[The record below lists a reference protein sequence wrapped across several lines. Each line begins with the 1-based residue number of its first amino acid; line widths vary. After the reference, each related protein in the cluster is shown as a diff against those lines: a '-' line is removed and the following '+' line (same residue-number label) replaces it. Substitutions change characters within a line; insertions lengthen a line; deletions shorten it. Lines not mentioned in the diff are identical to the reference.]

1 MKRKAWK
8 ERGRQALAVALSAAM
23 LMPSAGIAVQV
34 NAANAAGKGK
44 ADSEKQQ
51 AEVPSYQTEENTGR
65 EQINF
70 NRSWKFIRSDVEGGE
85 AVDYDDSTWVD
96 VGLPH
101 NFSIPYAMS
110 SQFYVG
116 YGWYRKN
123 FNVPSGW
130 NNKKVELEF
139 EGVFQIADVYV
150 NGEKVGT
157 HRGGYSGF
165 VYDITDYLHE
175 GDNVVAVRVNNIW
188 QHDLAPRAGDHQ
200 FTGGIYRDV
209 YLNVTE
215 DVHVTWYGTFVTTP
229 DLTNPGFDSSAKNI
243 DFTQYPA
250 EDTIKNNIE
259 KKQSNVRVQTE
270 VKNDSDKKAKVQVVQ
285 KVEDEDGK
293 VVTEF
298 ASEEHTLN
306 PDEIYNFDSIS
317 EQVHDIHLWSVDD
330 PYLYK
335 VYTSVISDGL
345 EVDTYES
352 PLGFRWAEYKND
364 GFYLNGEK
372 VLLDGAN
379 AHQDHAGFADAV
391 SNEGLYRDVEMI
403 KECGMNFIRG
413 SHYPHDPSYADAC
426 DKLGVLF
433 WSECNFWGMGGSA
446 GKDAD
451 ATYSAADWFKDAYPQ
466 NPEDEEAFEQSC
478 LDSLEA
484 MIRMNRNHPSIINWS
499 MGNEVFFT
507 NSSTQSKAKAL
518 VNKMR
523 NKAHELDPTRKA
535 GMGGCQREGYDS
547 LDVCDIAGYN
557 GDGGKFQNDKMPNVV
572 AEYGSKVQDRPGE
585 YRPFYDQIQG
595 SSVEEYKLQK
605 NSAGLSLWCTFHHGT
620 IGGDGL
626 AKMGMID
633 YYRLPTN
640 SWYWY
645 REKNTGVAP
654 ESSISGTATNMEI
667 TASDTEITNDGKK
680 DTKLIVTMEDADGN
694 WVNDTRNVTFSV
706 VKGPGIFPGG
716 KTYTFTAGN
725 SIRDGKAS
733 IEFRSYY
740 AGETVIRAQADGLPD
755 ATITITTKDVTGNES
770 EKEPEDFYDAT
781 KWGTLTEKVEEPF
794 AYGSANA
801 ATGRPAFPSSNKLDA
816 ERATDGKTETSW
828 VAEKMGNGEYFMLDL
843 EFVLYVYKIGLDF
856 EKTPYP
862 YKVETAMEKDGTWTT
877 IAEYTKDTVV
887 DRPLE
892 ETLDGIEARYVKVTF
907 TDVPENEKAFLSEI
921 TVYGNASS
929 QAPQYAA
936 DGVYLSDVVDY
947 DSITTGWKTPGKNV
961 SCEGAQ
967 ISVGGVKYEKGIGL
981 HANSEIVYNTDKKY
995 SRISGVAGID
1005 NEVSGGN
1012 ALFQIYADNK
1022 LIYERE
1028 LSGGQADAFDLSISG
1043 VEKLRLVTDANGN
1056 NSQDHTDWADVKLY
1070 GAIRDIS
1077 KDNAKIQVTAASLN
1091 SKLRASEMYQTLLKA
1106 GNKSE
1111 QEANVSAG
1119 LILYNKENQ
1128 IEDLTTKTTSVPAG
1142 KTQNTELSLE
1152 MPETIKGYHGQILA
1166 WDDETLEPLS
1176 KATLLYPDEKY
1187 LDAVKKEITWTKV
1200 DGEDSAMV
1208 KVGTWTIW
1216 KSDSAYQGTETCNN
1230 DASGNSS
1237 ISYTF
1242 NGNYARV
1249 GVKIDGS
1256 QVGADVYIDDQ
1267 KVGHI
1272 DAKAADNTINSYQ
1285 QAWSSDRLEDGQ
1297 HTIKLVPT
1305 GKFGLD
1311 YIETGVEKESQGTTE
1326 QLSEARQK
1334 LHAQTA
1340 EVLQKIAN
1348 GSITGYT
1355 KASRS
1360 KLAAELKKAIALM
1373 QDKKAADEECTEIT
1387 AMLKKAAEQ
1396 LEKQP
1401 DTPETPGSE
1410 TETPGTE
1417 TETPSTETETPGSGT
1432 ETPATETPSISKPS
1446 KPKTPKKVPAKGS
1459 VHKDAK
1465 GVLVYKV
1472 TKSDAKN
1479 GTVTVSKLLNK
1490 KVSKVTI
1497 PATVTIDGYT
1507 FKVTAISDK
1516 VFKKAASLKRVVIGA
1531 NVKTIGKN
1539 SFSQCKKLAAITFKG
1554 TNAPKI
1560 GKNAFQ
1566 SVKSKVKVTVPKK
1579 MKKTQLK
1586 KLQKAMKKAAPKV
1599 KISYKK
1605 KLSVVS

>member
-1 MKRKAWK
+1 
-8 ERGRQALAVALSAAM
+8 
-23 LMPSAGIAVQV
+23 MPSAGIAVQV

-130 NNKKVELEF
+130 NDKKVELEF

-243 DFTQYPA
+243 DFTQYPS
-250 EDTIKNNIE
+250 EDTIKDNIA

-270 VKNDSDKKAKVQVVQ
+270 VKNDSDKKANVQVFQ

-293 VVTEF
+293 VITEF

-335 VYTSVISDGL
+335 VYTSVISDGVK
-345 EVDTYES
+345 VDTYES

-451 ATYSAADWFKDAYPQ
+451 ATYSASDWFKDAYPQ

-484 MIRMNRNHPSIINWS
+484 MIRVNRNHPSIINWS

-557 GDGGKFQNDKMPNVV
+557 GDGGKFQNDTMPNIV

-595 SSVEEYKLQK
+595 SSTTEYKLQK
-605 NSAGLSLWCTFHHGT
+605 NSAGLSLWCAFHHGT

-640 SWYWY
+640 TWYWY
-645 REKNTGVAP
+645 RKKNTGVEP
-654 ESSISGTATNMEI
+654 EASISGTAAKMEI

-680 DTKLIVTMEDADGN
+680 DTKLIVTMEGADGN
-694 WVNDTRNVTFSV
+694 WVNDTRNVTLTV

-716 KTYTFTAGN
+716 KSYTFTAGK

-740 AGETVIRAQADGLPD
+740 AGETVIRAQAEGLPD
-755 ATITITTKDVTGNES
+755 AEIKITTKDVTGNET
-770 EKEPEDFYDAT
+770 ETEPEDFYDAT

-816 ERATDGKTETSW
+816 ELATDGKTETSW
-828 VAEKMGNGEYFMLDL
+828 VAEETGNGEYFMLDL
-843 EFVLYVYKIGLDF
+843 EFALYVYKIGLDF

-862 YKVETAMEKDGTWTT
+862 YKVETAMDKDGTWTT
-877 IAEYTKDTVV
+877 IAEYTKDTVA

-892 ETLDGIEARYVKVTF
+892 EALDGIEARYVKVTF

-921 TVYGNASS
+921 AVYGNVSS

-936 DGVYLSDVVDY
+936 DGIYLSDVVDY

-1028 LSGGQADAFDLSISG
+1028 LSGGQADIFDLSISG

-1070 GAIRDIS
+1070 GAIRDIT
-1077 KDNAKIQVTAASLN
+1077 KENAKVNVTAASLN
-1091 SKLRASEMYQTLLKA
+1091 SKLRAGETYQSVLKLDNA
-1106 GNKSE
+1106 DE
-1111 QEANVSAG
+1111 QEANINTG

-1128 IEDLTTKTTSVPAG
+1128 ITDLTTKTTSVLAG
-1142 KTQNTELSLE
+1142 KTKNTELSLE
-1152 MPETIKGYHGQILA
+1152 MPETIKGYYGQILA
-1166 WDDETLEPLS
+1166 WEDETLEPLS

-1216 KSDSAYQGTETCNN
+1216 KSDNAYQGTETCNN
-1230 DASGNSS
+1230 DASGKSS

-1272 DAKAADNTINSYQ
+1272 DTKAADNSINSYQ
-1285 QAWSSDRLEDGQ
+1285 QAWSSERLEDGQ
-1297 HTIKLVPT
+1297 HTIRLVPT

-1311 YIETGVEKESQGTTE
+1311 YIETGVEKENQGTTE

-1340 EVLQKIAN
+1340 EVLQKIAD

-1373 QDKKAADEECTEIT
+1373 QDKQAADADCTQMAETLKT
-1387 AMLKKAAEQ
+1387 AVAQ

-1401 DTPETPGSE
+1401 DTPETD
-1410 TETPGTE
+1410 TPGTE
-1417 TETPSTETETPGSGT
+1417 TDTPGSETNTPATGTETPSTN
-1432 ETPATETPSISKPS
+1432 KPS
-1446 KPKTPKKVPAKGS
+1446 TPETPKKVPAKGS

-1490 KVSKVTI
+1490 KVFKVTI

-1579 MKKTQLK
+1579 MKKAQLK

-1605 KLSVVS
+1605 K

>member
-1 MKRKAWK
+1 
-8 ERGRQALAVALSAAM
+8 
-23 LMPSAGIAVQV
+23 MPSAGIAVQV
-34 NAANAAGKGK
+34 NAANAAGEEKKEGT
-44 ADSEKQQ
+44 EKQVN
-51 AEVPSYQTEENTGR
+51 VPSYQTEENTGR

-70 NRSWKFIRSDVEGGE
+70 NRSWKFIRSDIEGGE
-85 AVDYDDSTWVD
+85 AIDYDDSAWVD

-101 NFSIPYAMS
+101 NFSIPYEMS

-157 HRGGYSGF
+157 HCGGYSGF

-243 DFTQYPA
+243 DFTQYPS
-250 EDTIKNNIE
+250 EDTIKDNIE

-270 VKNDSDKKAKVQVVQ
+270 VKNDSDKKANIQVVQ
-285 KVEDEDGK
+285 KVEDADGK
-293 VVTEF
+293 VITEF

-335 VYTSVISDGL
+335 VYTSVISDGV

-391 SNEGLYRDVEMI
+391 SNEGLYRDVAMI

-426 DKLGVLF
+426 DELGVLF

-446 GKDAD
+446 GKDGD
-451 ATYSAADWFKDAYPQ
+451 ATYSASDWFKDAYPQ
-466 NPEDEEAFEQSC
+466 NPDDEEAFEQSC

-484 MIRMNRNHPSIINWS
+484 MIRVNRNHPSIINWS

-518 VNKMR
+518 VDKMR

-605 NSAGLSLWCTFHHGT
+605 NSAGLSLWCAFHHGT

-640 SWYWY
+640 TWYWY
-645 REKNTGVAP
+645 RKKNTGVEP
-654 ESSISGTATNMEI
+654 EASISGTAAKMEI

-680 DTKLIVTMEDADGN
+680 DTKLIVTMKDADGN
-694 WVNDTRNVTFSV
+694 WVNDTRNVTLTV

-716 KTYTFTAGN
+716 KSYTFTAGK

-740 AGETVIRAQADGLPD
+740 AGETVIRAQAEGLPD
-755 ATITITTKDVTGNES
+755 AEIKITTKDVTGNET
-770 EKEPEDFYDAT
+770 ETEPEDFYDAT

-816 ERATDGKTETSW
+816 ELATDGKTETSW
-828 VAEKMGNGEYFMLDL
+828 VAEKTGNGEYFMLDL

-862 YKVETAMEKDGTWTT
+862 YKVETAMDKDGTWTT
-877 IAEYTKDTVV
+877 VAEYTKDTVA

-921 TVYGNASS
+921 AVYGNVSS

-936 DGVYLSDVVDY
+936 DGIYLSDVVDY

-1028 LSGGQADAFDLSISG
+1028 LSGGQADIFDLSISG

-1070 GAIRDIS
+1070 GAIRDIT
-1077 KDNAKIQVTAASLN
+1077 KENAKVNVTAASLN
-1091 SKLRASEMYQTLLKA
+1091 SKLRAGETYQSVLKLDNA
-1106 GNKSE
+1106 DE
-1111 QEANVSAG
+1111 QEANINTG

-1128 IEDLTTKTTSVPAG
+1128 ITDLTTKTTSVLAG
-1142 KTQNTELSLE
+1142 KTKNTELSLE
-1152 MPETIKGYHGQILA
+1152 MPETIKGYYGQILA
-1166 WDDETLEPLS
+1166 WEDETLEPLS

-1216 KSDSAYQGTETCNN
+1216 KSDNAYQGTETCNN
-1230 DASGNSS
+1230 DASGKSS

-1272 DAKAADNTINSYQ
+1272 DTKAADNSINSYQ
-1285 QAWSSDRLEDGQ
+1285 QAWSSERLEDGQ
-1297 HTIKLVPT
+1297 HTIRLVPT

-1311 YIETGVEKESQGTTE
+1311 YIETGVEKENQGTTE

-1340 EVLQKIAN
+1340 EVLQKIAD

-1355 KASRS
+1355 KVSRS

-1373 QDKKAADEECTEIT
+1373 QDKQAADADCTQMAETLKT
-1387 AMLKKAAEQ
+1387 AVAQ

-1401 DTPETPGSE
+1401 DTPETD
-1410 TETPGTE
+1410 TPGTE
-1417 TETPSTETETPGSGT
+1417 TDTPGSETNTPATGTETPSTN
-1432 ETPATETPSISKPS
+1432 KPS
-1446 KPKTPKKVPAKGS
+1446 TPETPKKVPAKGS

-1490 KVSKVTI
+1490 KVFKVTI

-1579 MKKTQLK
+1579 MKKAQLK

-1605 KLSVVS
+1605 K

>member
-34 NAANAAGKGK
+34 NAANAAGEAKK
-44 ADSEKQQ
+44 DSAKKQ
-51 AEVPSYQTEENTGR
+51 AEVPSYRTEENTGR

-70 NRSWKFIRSDVEGGE
+70 NRSWKFIRSDIEGAA
-85 AVDYDDSTWVD
+85 AVDYDDSAWVD

-101 NFSIPYAMS
+101 NFSIPYEMS

-123 FNVPSGW
+123 FNVPSNW

-150 NGEKVGT
+150 NGEKIGT

-175 GDNVVAVRVNNIW
+175 GDNVIAVRVNNIW

-243 DFTQYPA
+243 DFTQYPS
-250 EDTIKNNIE
+250 EDTIKKNIADR
-259 KKQSNVRVQTE
+259 KSNVRVQTE
-270 VKNDSDKKAKVQVVQ
+270 VKNDSDEKKEVQVIQ
-285 KVEDEDGK
+285 KVEDADGK
-293 VVTEF
+293 MVTEF

-317 EQVHDIHLWSVDD
+317 NQVQDIHLWSVDD

-335 VYTSVISDGL
+335 VYTSVISDGV

-379 AHQDHAGFADAV
+379 AHQDHAGLADAV
-391 SNEGLYRDVEMI
+391 SDEGFYRDVSMI

-413 SHYPHDPSYADAC
+413 SHYLHDPSYAAVC

-451 ATYSAADWFKDAYPQ
+451 ATYSASDWFKDAYPQ
-466 NPEDEEAFEQSC
+466 NPEDEAAFEQSC

-484 MIRMNRNHPSIINWS
+484 MIRVNRNHPSIINWS

-507 NSSTQSKAKAL
+507 NSSTQNKAKAL

-557 GDGGKFQNDKMPNVV
+557 GDGGKFQNNNMPNVV

-595 SSVEEYKLQK
+595 SSSTEYKLQK
-605 NSAGLSLWCTFHHGT
+605 NSAGLSLWCAFHHGT
-620 IGGDGL
+620 IGGNGL
-626 AKMGMID
+626 AKMGIID

-654 ESSISGTATNMEI
+654 EASQDGTAAKMEL
-667 TASDTEITNDGKK
+667 TTSDTEITNDGKK
-680 DTKLIVTMEDADGN
+680 DAKLIVTMEDAEGN
-694 WVNDTRNVTFSV
+694 WVSDTRNVTLTV
-706 VKGPGIFPGG
+706 VKGPGTFPGG
-716 KTYTFTAGN
+716 KSYTFTAGK

-740 AGETVIRAQADGLPD
+740 AGETVIKAQAEGLPD
-755 ATITITTKDVTGNES
+755 ATITLTTKDVTGNET

-781 KWGTLTEKVEEPF
+781 KWGTLTEKIEEPF
-794 AYGSANA
+794 AYGSTNA
-801 ATGRPAFPSSNKLDA
+801 ATGRPLFPSSNKLEA
-816 ERATDGKTETSW
+816 ELATDGKTETSW
-828 VAEKMGNGEYFMLDL
+828 VAEKTGSGEYFMLDL
-843 EFVLYVYKIGLDF
+843 EFALYVYKIGLGFD
-856 EKTPYP
+856 KTPYP
-862 YKVETAMEKDGTWTT
+862 YKVETAMDKNGEWTT
-877 IAEYTKDTVV
+877 IAEYTKDTVT
-887 DRPLE
+887 DRKQE

-907 TDVPENEKAFLSEI
+907 TDVPEKEKASLSEI
-921 TVYGNASS
+921 AVYGSVSS
-929 QAPQYAA
+929 QAPQYQA

-947 DSITTGWKTPGKNV
+947 DSITTGWKTPGKDI
-961 SCEGAQ
+961 SCEGADL
-967 ISVGGVKYEKGIGL
+967 SVGGITYKKGIGL
-981 HANSEIVYNTDKKY
+981 HANSEIVYNTEKKY

-1012 ALFQIYADNK
+1012 AIFQIYADNK

-1028 LSGGQADAFDLSISG
+1028 LSGGEADAFDLSISG

-1056 NSQDHTDWADVKLY
+1056 NSEDHTDWADVKLY
-1070 GAIRDIS
+1070 GAIRDITR
-1077 KDNAKIQVTAASLN
+1077 DNGKVKITAASMN
-1091 SKLRASEMYQTLLKA
+1091 SKLHAGETYQALLKA
-1106 GNKSE
+1106 NNESE
-1111 QEANVSAG
+1111 QETNISSG
-1119 LILYNKENQ
+1119 LILYNTENQ
-1128 IEDLTTKTTSVPAG
+1128 ITNLTIKITSVPEG
-1142 KTQNTELSLE
+1142 KTQSTNLSLE
-1152 MPETIKGYHGQILA
+1152 MPETLKGYHGEILL

-1176 KATLLYPDEKY
+1176 KATLLYPDENY
-1187 LDAVKKEITWTKV
+1187 LDAVKKEIVWTKV

-1208 KVGTWTIW
+1208 KKGTWTIW
-1216 KSDSAYQGTETCNN
+1216 NSDKAYQGTETCNN

-1242 NGNYARV
+1242 NGNYVQV

-1272 DAKAADNTINSYQ
+1272 DARAADNTINNYQ
-1285 QAWSSDRLEDGQ
+1285 KAWSSEKLSDGQ

-1311 YIETGVEKESQGTTE
+1311 YIETGIEKESQNTDG
-1326 QLSEARQK
+1326 QISDAKQK
-1334 LHAQTA
+1334 LYAQTA
-1340 EVLQKIAN
+1340 EVLQKIAD
-1348 GSITGYT
+1348 GSILKYT

-1360 KLAAELKKAIALM
+1360 ALAQELKKAITLCQNVQATDSDCNVASENLGNAV
-1373 QDKKAADEECTEIT
+1373 KA
-1387 AMLKKAAEQ
+1387 

-1401 DTPETPGSE
+1401 DTPETPS
-1410 TETPGTE
+1410 TE
-1417 TETPSTETETPGSGT
+1417 TETPSTETETPST
-1432 ETPATETPSISKPS
+1432 ETKAPESETKTPATNKPS
-1446 KPKTPKKVPAKGS
+1446 VPDQPKKVPAKGS
-1459 VHKDAK
+1459 VHRSAD
-1465 GVLVYKV
+1465 GVLVFKV
-1472 TKSDAKN
+1472 TKSDSKN
-1479 GTVTVSKLLNK
+1479 GTVTVNKLLNK

-1497 PATVTIDGYT
+1497 PETVTIDGYT
-1507 FKVTAISDK
+1507 FKVTAVSDN
-1516 VFKKAASLKRVVIGA
+1516 VFKKAEKLKSVVIGA
-1531 NVKTIGKN
+1531 NVKSIGKK
-1539 SFSQCKKLAAITFKG
+1539 SFRQCKKLAAITFKG
-1554 TNAPKI
+1554 TKAPKI

-1566 SVKSKVKVTVPKK
+1566 SVKAKVKVTVPKK
-1579 MKKTQLK
+1579 MKKAQLK
-1586 KLQKAMKKAAPKV
+1586 KLKKALKKAAGKT
-1599 KISYKK
+1599 KISYKSSK
-1605 KLSVVS
+1605 K

>member
-1 MKRKAWK
+1 
-8 ERGRQALAVALSAAM
+8 
-23 LMPSAGIAVQV
+23 MPFAGIAVQV

-51 AEVPSYQTEENTGR
+51 AEVPSYQTEENIGR

-130 NNKKVELEF
+130 NDKKVELEF

-243 DFTQYPA
+243 DFTQYPS
-250 EDTIKNNIE
+250 EDTIKDNIA

-270 VKNDSDKKAKVQVVQ
+270 VKNDSGKKANVQVVQ

-293 VVTEF
+293 VITEF

-335 VYTSVISDGL
+335 VYTSVISDGV

-372 VLLDGAN
+372 LVLDGAN

-413 SHYPHDPSYADAC
+413 SHYPHDPSYAEAC
-426 DKLGVLF
+426 DELGVLF
-433 WSECNFWGMGGSA
+433 WSECNFWGMGGSG
-446 GKDAD
+446 GKDGD
-451 ATYSAADWFKDAYPQ
+451 TTYSASDWFKDAYPQ
-466 NPEDEEAFEQSC
+466 NPDDEEAFEQSC

-484 MIRMNRNHPSIINWS
+484 MIRVNRNHPSIINWS

-547 LDVCDIAGYN
+547 LEICDIAGYN
-557 GDGGKFQNDKMPNVV
+557 GDGGKFQNDWMPNVV

-595 SSVEEYKLQK
+595 SSITEYKLQK
-605 NSAGLSLWCTFHHGT
+605 NSAGLSLWCAFHHGT

-640 SWYWY
+640 TWYWY
-645 REKNTGVAP
+645 RKKNTGVEP
-654 ESSISGTATNMEI
+654 EASISGTAAKMEI

-694 WVNDTRNVTFSV
+694 WVNDTRNVTLTV

-716 KTYTFTAGN
+716 KSYTFTAGN

-740 AGETVIRAQADGLPD
+740 AGETVIRAQAEGLPD
-755 ATITITTKDVTGNES
+755 AEIKITTKDVTGNET
-770 EKEPEDFYDAT
+770 ETEPEDFYDAT

-816 ERATDGKTETSW
+816 ELATDGKTETSW
-828 VAEKMGNGEYFMLDL
+828 VAEKTGNGEYFMLDL
-843 EFVLYVYKIGLDF
+843 EFALYVYKIGLDF

-862 YKVETAMEKDGTWTT
+862 YKVETAMDKDGTWTT
-877 IAEYTKDTVV
+877 IAEYTKDTVA

-892 ETLDGIEARYVKVTF
+892 EALDGIEARYVKVTF

-921 TVYGNASS
+921 AVYGNVSS

-936 DGVYLSDVVDY
+936 DGIYLSDVVDY

-967 ISVGGVKYEKGIGL
+967 ISIGGVKYEKGVGL

-1028 LSGGQADAFDLSISG
+1028 LSGGQADAFDLSISS

-1070 GAIRDIS
+1070 GAIRDIT
-1077 KDNAKIQVTAASLN
+1077 KENAKVNVTAASLN

-1119 LILYNKENQ
+1119 LILYNKEDQ
-1128 IEDLTTKTTSVPAG
+1128 ITDLTTKTTSVPTG
-1142 KTQNTELSLE
+1142 KTKNTELSLE
-1152 MPETIKGYHGQILA
+1152 MPEMIKGYYGQILA
-1166 WDDETLEPLS
+1166 WDDETLEPIS
-1176 KATLLYPDEKY
+1176 KATLLYPDEKH

-1216 KSDSAYQGTETCNN
+1216 KSENAYQGTETCNN

-1272 DAKAADNTINSYQ
+1272 DSKAADNTINNYQ
-1285 QAWSSDRLEDGQ
+1285 QAWSSERLEDGQ
-1297 HTIKLVPT
+1297 HTIRLVPT

-1311 YIETGVEKESQGTTE
+1311 YIETGVEKENQGTTE
-1326 QLSEARQK
+1326 QLSEAKQK

-1340 EVLQKIAN
+1340 GVLQKIAD

-1355 KASRS
+1355 KVSRS

-1373 QDKKAADEECTEIT
+1373 QDKQAADADCTQMAETLKT
-1387 AMLKKAAEQ
+1387 AVAQ

-1401 DTPETPGSE
+1401 DTPETD
-1410 TETPGTE
+1410 TPGTE
-1417 TETPSTETETPGSGT
+1417 TDTPGSETNTPATGTETPSTN
-1432 ETPATETPSISKPS
+1432 KPS
-1446 KPKTPKKVPAKGS
+1446 TPETPKKVPAKGS

-1490 KVSKVTI
+1490 KVFKVTI

-1579 MKKTQLK
+1579 MKKAQLK

-1605 KLSVVS
+1605 K

>member
-1 MKRKAWK
+1 
-8 ERGRQALAVALSAAM
+8 
-23 LMPSAGIAVQV
+23 MPSAGIAVQV
-34 NAANAAGKGK
+34 NAANAAGEEKKEGT
-44 ADSEKQQ
+44 EKQVN
-51 AEVPSYQTEENTGR
+51 VPSYQTEENTGR

-130 NNKKVELEF
+130 NDKKVELEF

-243 DFTQYPA
+243 DFTQYPS
-250 EDTIKNNIE
+250 EDTIKDNIA

-270 VKNDSDKKAKVQVVQ
+270 VKNDSDKKANVQVFQ

-293 VVTEF
+293 VITEF

-335 VYTSVISDGL
+335 VYTSVISDGV

-372 VLLDGAN
+372 LVLDGAN

-391 SNEGLYRDVEMI
+391 SNEGLYRDVAMI

-426 DKLGVLF
+426 DELGVLF

-451 ATYSAADWFKDAYPQ
+451 ATYSASDWFKDAYPQ
-466 NPEDEEAFEQSC
+466 NPDDEEAFEQSC

-484 MIRMNRNHPSIINWS
+484 MIRVNRNHPSIINWS

-518 VNKMR
+518 VDKMR

-605 NSAGLSLWCTFHHGT
+605 NSAGLSLWCAFHHGT

-640 SWYWY
+640 TWYWY
-645 REKNTGVAP
+645 RKKNTGVEP
-654 ESSISGTATNMEI
+654 EASISGTAAKMEI

-680 DTKLIVTMEDADGN
+680 DTKLIVTMKDADGN
-694 WVNDTRNVTFSV
+694 WVNDTRNVTLTV

-716 KTYTFTAGN
+716 KSYTFTAGN

-740 AGETVIRAQADGLPD
+740 AGETVIRAQAEGLPD
-755 ATITITTKDVTGNES
+755 AEIKITTKDVTGNET
-770 EKEPEDFYDAT
+770 ETEPEDFYDAT

-816 ERATDGKTETSW
+816 ELATDGKTETSW
-828 VAEKMGNGEYFMLDL
+828 VAEETGNGEYFMLDL

-862 YKVETAMEKDGTWTT
+862 YKVETAMDKDGTWTT
-877 IAEYTKDTVV
+877 VAEYTKDTVA

-907 TDVPENEKAFLSEI
+907 ADVPENEKAFLSEI
-921 TVYGNASS
+921 AVYGNVSS

-936 DGVYLSDVVDY
+936 DGIYLSDVVDY

-967 ISVGGVKYEKGIGL
+967 ISIGGVKYEKGIGL

-1070 GAIRDIS
+1070 GAIRDIT
-1077 KDNAKIQVTAASLN
+1077 KENAKVNVTAASLN
-1091 SKLRASEMYQTLLKA
+1091 SKLRAGETYQSVLKLDNA
-1106 GNKSE
+1106 GE
-1111 QEANVSAG
+1111 QEANISTG
-1119 LILYNKENQ
+1119 LILYNKEDQ
-1128 IEDLTTKTTSVPAG
+1128 ITDLTTKTTSVPTG
-1142 KTQNTELSLE
+1142 KTKNTELSLE
-1152 MPETIKGYHGQILA
+1152 MSEMIKGYYGQILA
-1166 WDDETLEPLS
+1166 WDDETLEPIS

-1216 KSDSAYQGTETCNN
+1216 KSDNAYQGTETCNN
-1230 DASGNSS
+1230 DASGKSS

-1272 DAKAADNTINSYQ
+1272 DTKAADNSINSYQ
-1285 QAWSSDRLEDGQ
+1285 QAWSSERLEDGQ

-1340 EVLQKIAN
+1340 EVLQKIAD

-1373 QDKKAADEECTEIT
+1373 QDKQAADADCTQMAETLKT
-1387 AMLKKAAEQ
+1387 AVAQ

-1401 DTPETPGSE
+1401 DTPETPGTE
-1410 TETPGTE
+1410 TDTPGTE
-1417 TETPSTETETPGSGT
+1417 TDTPGSETNTPGSETNTPATGTETPSTN
-1432 ETPATETPSISKPS
+1432 KPS
-1446 KPKTPKKVPAKGS
+1446 TPETPKKVPAKGS

-1490 KVSKVTI
+1490 KVFKVTI

-1579 MKKTQLK
+1579 MKKAQLK

-1605 KLSVVS
+1605 K

>member
-1 MKRKAWK
+1 
-8 ERGRQALAVALSAAM
+8 
-23 LMPSAGIAVQV
+23 MPSAGIAVQV
-34 NAANAAGKGK
+34 NAANAAGEEKKEGT
-44 ADSEKQQ
+44 EKQVN
-51 AEVPSYQTEENTGR
+51 VPSYQTEENTGR

-70 NRSWKFIRSDVEGGE
+70 NRSWKFIRSDIEGGE
-85 AVDYDDSTWVD
+85 AIDYDDSAWVD

-101 NFSIPYAMS
+101 NFSIPYEMS

-157 HRGGYSGF
+157 HCGGYSGF

-243 DFTQYPA
+243 DFTQYPS
-250 EDTIKNNIE
+250 EDTIKDNIE

-270 VKNDSDKKAKVQVVQ
+270 VKNDSDKKANIQVVQ
-285 KVEDEDGK
+285 KVEDADGK
-293 VVTEF
+293 VITEF

-335 VYTSVISDGL
+335 VYTSVISDGV

-391 SNEGLYRDVEMI
+391 SNEGLYRDVAMI

-426 DKLGVLF
+426 DELGVLF

-446 GKDAD
+446 GKDGD
-451 ATYSAADWFKDAYPQ
+451 ATYSASDWFKDAYPQ
-466 NPEDEEAFEQSC
+466 NPDDEEAFEQSC

-484 MIRMNRNHPSIINWS
+484 MIRVNRNHPSIINWS

-518 VNKMR
+518 VDKMR

-605 NSAGLSLWCTFHHGT
+605 NSAGLSLWCAFHHGT

-640 SWYWY
+640 TWYWY
-645 REKNTGVAP
+645 RKKNTGVEP
-654 ESSISGTATNMEI
+654 EASISGTAAKMEI

-680 DTKLIVTMEDADGN
+680 DTKLIVTMKDADGN
-694 WVNDTRNVTFSV
+694 WVNDTRNVTLTV

-716 KTYTFTAGN
+716 KSYTFTAGK

-740 AGETVIRAQADGLPD
+740 AGETVIRAQAEGLPD
-755 ATITITTKDVTGNES
+755 AEIKITTKDVTGNET
-770 EKEPEDFYDAT
+770 ETEPEDFYDAT

-816 ERATDGKTETSW
+816 ELATDGKTETSW
-828 VAEKMGNGEYFMLDL
+828 VAEKTGNGEYFMLDL

-862 YKVETAMEKDGTWTT
+862 YKVETAMDKDGTWTT
-877 IAEYTKDTVV
+877 VAEYTKDTVA

-921 TVYGNASS
+921 AVYGNVSS

-936 DGVYLSDVVDY
+936 DGIYLSDVVDY

-1128 IEDLTTKTTSVPAG
+1128 ITDITAKTTSVLAG

-1152 MPETIKGYHGQILA
+1152 MPETIKGYYGQILA
-1166 WDDETLEPLS
+1166 WEDETLEPLS

-1216 KSDSAYQGTETCNN
+1216 KSDNAYQGTETCNN
-1230 DASGNSS
+1230 DASGKSS

-1272 DAKAADNTINSYQ
+1272 DTKAADNSINSYQ
-1285 QAWSSDRLEDGQ
+1285 QAWSSERLEDGQ
-1297 HTIKLVPT
+1297 HTIRLVPT

-1311 YIETGVEKESQGTTE
+1311 YIETGVEKENQGTTE

-1340 EVLQKIAN
+1340 EVLQKIAD

-1355 KASRS
+1355 KVSRS

-1373 QDKKAADEECTEIT
+1373 QDKQAADADCTQMAETLKT
-1387 AMLKKAAEQ
+1387 AVAQ

-1401 DTPETPGSE
+1401 DTPETD
-1410 TETPGTE
+1410 TPGTE
-1417 TETPSTETETPGSGT
+1417 TDTPGSETNTPATGTETPSTN
-1432 ETPATETPSISKPS
+1432 KPS
-1446 KPKTPKKVPAKGS
+1446 TPETPKKVPAKGS

-1490 KVSKVTI
+1490 KVFKVTI

-1579 MKKTQLK
+1579 MKKAQLK

-1605 KLSVVS
+1605 K

>member
-34 NAANAAGKGK
+34 NAANAAGEAKK
-44 ADSEKQQ
+44 DYAKKQ
-51 AEVPSYQTEENTGR
+51 AEVPSYRTEENTGR

-70 NRSWKFIRSDVEGGE
+70 NRSWKFIRSDIEGAA
-85 AVDYDDSTWVD
+85 AVDYDDSAWVD

-101 NFSIPYAMS
+101 NFSIPYEMS

-123 FNVPSGW
+123 FNVPSNW

-150 NGEKVGT
+150 NGEKIGT

-175 GDNVVAVRVNNIW
+175 GDYVIAVRVNNIW
-188 QHDLAPRAGDHQ
+188 QLDLAPRAGDHQ

-229 DLTNPGFDSSAKNI
+229 DLTNPSFDSSAKNI
-243 DFTQYPA
+243 DFTQYPS
-250 EDTIKNNIE
+250 EDTIKKNIADR
-259 KKQSNVRVQTE
+259 KSNVRVQTE
-270 VKNDSDKKAKVQVVQ
+270 VKNDSDEKKEVQVIQ
-285 KVEDEDGK
+285 KVEDADGK
-293 VVTEF
+293 MVTEF

-317 EQVHDIHLWSVDD
+317 NQVQDIHLWSVDD

-335 VYTSVISDGL
+335 VYTSVISDGV

-379 AHQDHAGFADAV
+379 AHQDHAGLADAV
-391 SNEGLYRDVEMI
+391 SDEGFYRDVSII

-413 SHYPHDPSYADAC
+413 SHYPHDPSYAAAC

-451 ATYSAADWFKDAYPQ
+451 ATYSASDWFKDAYPQ
-466 NPEDEEAFEQSC
+466 NPEDEATFEQSC

-484 MIRMNRNHPSIINWS
+484 MIRVNRNHPSIINWS

-507 NSSTQSKAKAL
+507 NSSTQNKAKAL

-557 GDGGKFQNDKMPNVV
+557 GDGGKFQNNNMPNVV

-595 SSVEEYKLQK
+595 SSSTEYKLQK
-605 NSAGLSLWCTFHHGT
+605 NSAGLSLWCAFHHGT

-626 AKMGMID
+626 AKMGIID

-645 REKNTGVAP
+645 REKNTGAAP
-654 ESSISGTATNMEI
+654 EASQDGTAAKMEL
-667 TASDTEITNDGKK
+667 TTSDTEITNDGKK
-680 DTKLIVTMEDADGN
+680 DAKLIVTMEDAEGN
-694 WVNDTRNVTFSV
+694 WVSDTRNVTLTV
-706 VKGPGIFPGG
+706 VKGPGTFPGG
-716 KTYTFTAGN
+716 KSYTFTAGK

-740 AGETVIRAQADGLPD
+740 AGETVIKAQAEGLPD
-755 ATITITTKDVTGNES
+755 ATITLTTKDVTGNET

-781 KWGTLTEKVEEPF
+781 KWGTLTEKIEEPF
-794 AYGSANA
+794 AYGSTNA
-801 ATGRPAFPSSNKLDA
+801 ATGRPLFPSSNKLEA
-816 ERATDGKTETSW
+816 ELATDGKTETSW
-828 VAEKMGNGEYFMLDL
+828 VAEKTGSGEYFMLDL
-843 EFVLYVYKIGLDF
+843 EFALYVYKIGLDF

-862 YKVETAMEKDGTWTT
+862 YKVETAMDKNGEWTT
-877 IAEYTKDTVV
+877 IAEYTKDTVT
-887 DRPLE
+887 DRKQE

-907 TDVPENEKAFLSEI
+907 TDVPENEKASLSEI
-921 TVYGNASS
+921 AVYGNVSS
-929 QAPQYAA
+929 QAPQYQA

-947 DSITTGWKTPGKNV
+947 DSITTGWKTPGKDI
-961 SCEGAQ
+961 SCEGADL
-967 ISVGGVKYEKGIGL
+967 SVGGITYKKGIGL
-981 HANSEIVYNTDKKY
+981 HANSEIVYNTEKKY

-1012 ALFQIYADNK
+1012 AIFQIYADNK

-1028 LSGGQADAFDLSISG
+1028 LSGGEADAFDLSISG

-1056 NSQDHTDWADVKLY
+1056 NSEDHTDWADVKLY
-1070 GAIRDIS
+1070 GAIRDITR
-1077 KDNAKIQVTAASLN
+1077 DNGKVKITAASMN
-1091 SKLRASEMYQTLLKA
+1091 SKLHAGETYQALLKA
-1106 GNKSE
+1106 NNESE
-1111 QEANVSAG
+1111 QETNISSG
-1119 LILYNKENQ
+1119 LILYNTENQ
-1128 IEDLTTKTTSVPAG
+1128 ITNLTIKITSVPEG
-1142 KTQNTELSLE
+1142 KTQSTNLSLE
-1152 MPETIKGYHGQILA
+1152 MPETLKGYHGEILL

-1176 KATLLYPDEKY
+1176 KATLLYPDENY
-1187 LDAVKKEITWTKV
+1187 LDAVKKEIVWTKV

-1208 KVGTWTIW
+1208 KKGTWTIW
-1216 KSDSAYQGTETCNN
+1216 NSDKAYQGTETCNN

-1242 NGNYARV
+1242 NGNYVQV

-1272 DAKAADNTINSYQ
+1272 DARAADNTINNYQ
-1285 QAWSSDRLEDGQ
+1285 KAWSSEKLSDGQ

-1311 YIETGVEKESQGTTE
+1311 YIETGIEKESQSTDG
-1326 QLSEARQK
+1326 QISDAKQK
-1334 LHAQTA
+1334 LYAQTA
-1340 EVLQKIAN
+1340 EVLQKIAD
-1348 GSITGYT
+1348 GSILKYT

-1360 KLAAELKKAIALM
+1360 ALAQELKKAITLCQNVQATDSDCNVASENLGNAV
-1373 QDKKAADEECTEIT
+1373 KA
-1387 AMLKKAAEQ
+1387 

-1401 DTPETPGSE
+1401 DTPETPS
-1410 TETPGTE
+1410 TE
-1417 TETPSTETETPGSGT
+1417 TETPSTETKAPESETK
-1432 ETPATETPSISKPS
+1432 TPATNKPS
-1446 KPKTPKKVPAKGS
+1446 VPDQPKKVPAKGS
-1459 VHKDAK
+1459 VHRSAN
-1465 GVLVYKV
+1465 GVLVFKV
-1472 TKSDAKN
+1472 TKSDSKN
-1479 GTVTVSKLLNK
+1479 GTVTVNKLLNK

-1497 PATVTIDGYT
+1497 PETVRIDGYT
-1507 FKVTAISDK
+1507 FKVTAVSDS
-1516 VFKKAASLKRVVIGA
+1516 VFKKAEKLKSVVIGA
-1531 NVKTIGKN
+1531 NVKSIGKK
-1539 SFSQCKKLAAITFKG
+1539 SFRQCKKLAAITFKG
-1554 TNAPKI
+1554 TKAPKI

-1566 SVKSKVKVTVPKK
+1566 SVKAKVKVTVPKK
-1579 MKKTQLK
+1579 MKKAQLK
-1586 KLQKAMKKAAPKV
+1586 KLKKALKKAAGKT
-1599 KISYKK
+1599 KISYKSSK
-1605 KLSVVS
+1605 K

>member
-8 ERGRQALAVALSAAM
+8 ERGRQALAAALSAAM

-34 NAANAAGKGK
+34 NAANAAGEEKKEGT
-44 ADSEKQQ
+44 EKQVN
-51 AEVPSYQTEENTGR
+51 VPSYQTEENTGR

-70 NRSWKFIRSDVEGGE
+70 NRSWKFIRSDIEGGE
-85 AVDYDDSTWVD
+85 AIDYDDSAWVD

-101 NFSIPYAMS
+101 NFSIPYEMS

-165 VYDITDYLHE
+165 VYDITDYLHQ

-243 DFTQYPA
+243 DFTQYPS
-250 EDTIKNNIE
+250 EDTIKDNME

-270 VKNDSDKKAKVQVVQ
+270 VKNDSDKKANIQVVQ
-285 KVEDEDGK
+285 KVEDADGK
-293 VVTEF
+293 VITEF

-317 EQVHDIHLWSVDD
+317 EQVHNIHLWSVDD

-335 VYTSVISDGL
+335 VYTSVISDGV

-391 SNEGLYRDVEMI
+391 SNEGLYRDVAMI

-426 DKLGVLF
+426 DELGVLF

-446 GKDAD
+446 GKDGD
-451 ATYSAADWFKDAYPQ
+451 ATYSASDWFKDAYPQ
-466 NPEDEEAFEQSC
+466 NPDDEEAFEQSC

-484 MIRMNRNHPSIINWS
+484 MIRVNRNHPSIINWS

-518 VNKMR
+518 VDKMR

-605 NSAGLSLWCTFHHGT
+605 NSAGLSLWCAFHHGT

-640 SWYWY
+640 TWYWY
-645 REKNTGVAP
+645 RKKNTGVEP
-654 ESSISGTATNMEI
+654 EASISGTAAKMEI

-680 DTKLIVTMEDADGN
+680 DTKLIVTMKDADGN
-694 WVNDTRNVTFSV
+694 WVNDTRNVTLTV

-716 KTYTFTAGN
+716 KSYTFTAGN

-740 AGETVIRAQADGLPD
+740 AGETVIRAQAEGLPD
-755 ATITITTKDVTGNES
+755 AEIKITTKDVTGNET
-770 EKEPEDFYDAT
+770 ETEPEDFYDAT

-816 ERATDGKTETSW
+816 ELATDGKTETSW
-828 VAEKMGNGEYFMLDL
+828 VAEETGNGEYFMLDL
-843 EFVLYVYKIGLDF
+843 EFALYVYKIGLDF

-862 YKVETAMEKDGTWTT
+862 YKVETAMDKDGTWTT
-877 IAEYTKDTVV
+877 VAEYTKDTVA

-907 TDVPENEKAFLSEI
+907 ADVPENEKAFLSEI
-921 TVYGNASS
+921 AVYGNVSS

-936 DGVYLSDVVDY
+936 DGIYLSDVVDY

-1070 GAIRDIS
+1070 GAIRDIT
-1077 KDNAKIQVTAASLN
+1077 KENAKVNVTAASLN
-1091 SKLRASEMYQTLLKA
+1091 SKLRAGETYQSVLKLDNA
-1106 GNKSE
+1106 GE
-1111 QEANVSAG
+1111 QEANISTG
-1119 LILYNKENQ
+1119 LILYNKEDQ
-1128 IEDLTTKTTSVPAG
+1128 ITDLTTKTTSVPTG
-1142 KTQNTELSLE
+1142 KTKNTELSLE
-1152 MPETIKGYHGQILA
+1152 MPEMIKGYYGQILA
-1166 WDDETLEPLS
+1166 WDDETLEPIS
-1176 KATLLYPDEKY
+1176 KATLLYPDEKH

-1216 KSDSAYQGTETCNN
+1216 KSENAYQGTETCNN

-1272 DAKAADNTINSYQ
+1272 DSKAADNTINNYQ
-1285 QAWSSDRLEDGQ
+1285 QAWSSERLEDGQ
-1297 HTIKLVPT
+1297 HTIRLVPT

-1311 YIETGVEKESQGTTE
+1311 YIETGVEKENQGTTE

-1340 EVLQKIAN
+1340 EVLQKIAD

-1355 KASRS
+1355 KVSRS

-1373 QDKKAADEECTEIT
+1373 QDKQAADADCTQMAETLKT
-1387 AMLKKAAEQ
+1387 AVAQ

-1401 DTPETPGSE
+1401 DTPETD
-1410 TETPGTE
+1410 TPGTE
-1417 TETPSTETETPGSGT
+1417 TDTPGSETNTPATGTETPSTN
-1432 ETPATETPSISKPS
+1432 KPS
-1446 KPKTPKKVPAKGS
+1446 TPETPKKVPAKGS

-1490 KVSKVTI
+1490 KVFKVTI

-1579 MKKTQLK
+1579 MKKAQLK

-1605 KLSVVS
+1605 K

>member
-34 NAANAAGKGK
+34 NAANAAGEAKK
-44 ADSEKQQ
+44 DSAKKQ
-51 AEVPSYQTEENTGR
+51 AEVPSYRTEENTGR

-70 NRSWKFIRSDVEGGE
+70 NRSWKFIRSDIEGAA
-85 AVDYDDSTWVD
+85 AVDYDDSAWVD

-101 NFSIPYAMS
+101 NFSIPYEMS

-123 FNVPSGW
+123 FNVPSNW

-150 NGEKVGT
+150 NGEKIGT

-165 VYDITDYLHE
+165 VYDITDYLHK
-175 GDNVVAVRVNNIW
+175 GDNVIAVRVNNIW

-243 DFTQYPA
+243 DFTQYPS
-250 EDTIKNNIE
+250 EDTIKKNIADR
-259 KKQSNVRVQTE
+259 KSNVRVQTE
-270 VKNDSDKKAKVQVVQ
+270 VKNDSDEKKEVQVIQ
-285 KVEDEDGK
+285 KVEDADGK
-293 VVTEF
+293 MVTEF

-317 EQVHDIHLWSVDD
+317 NQVQDIHLWSVDD

-335 VYTSVISDGL
+335 VYTSVISDGV

-379 AHQDHAGFADAV
+379 AHQDHAGLADAV
-391 SNEGLYRDVEMI
+391 SDEGFYRDVSMI

-413 SHYPHDPSYADAC
+413 SHYPHDPSYAAAC

-451 ATYSAADWFKDAYPQ
+451 ATYSASDWFKDAYPQ
-466 NPEDEEAFEQSC
+466 NPEDEAAFEQSC

-484 MIRMNRNHPSIINWS
+484 MIRVNRNHPSIINWS

-507 NSSTQSKAKAL
+507 NSSTQNKAKDL

-557 GDGGKFQNDKMPNVV
+557 GDGGKFQNNNMPNVV

-595 SSVEEYKLQK
+595 SSSTEYKLQK
-605 NSAGLSLWCTFHHGT
+605 NSAGLSLWCAFHHGT

-626 AKMGMID
+626 AKMGIID

-654 ESSISGTATNMEI
+654 EASQDGTVAKMEL
-667 TASDTEITNDGKK
+667 TTSDTEITNDGKK
-680 DTKLIVTMEDADGN
+680 DAKLIVTMEDAEGN
-694 WVNDTRNVTFSV
+694 WVSDTRNVTLTV
-706 VKGPGIFPGG
+706 VKGPGTFPGG
-716 KTYTFTAGN
+716 KSYTFTAGK

-740 AGETVIRAQADGLPD
+740 AGETVIKAQAEGLPD
-755 ATITITTKDVTGNES
+755 ATITLTTKDVTGDEK

-781 KWGTLTEKVEEPF
+781 KWGTLTEKIEEPF
-794 AYGSANA
+794 AYGSTNA
-801 ATGRPAFPSSNKLDA
+801 ATGRPLFPSSNKLEA
-816 ERATDGKTETSW
+816 ELATDGKTETSW
-828 VAEKMGNGEYFMLDL
+828 VAEKTGSGEYFMLDL
-843 EFVLYVYKIGLDF
+843 EFALYVYKIGLDF

-862 YKVETAMEKDGTWTT
+862 YKVETAMDKNGEWTT
-877 IAEYTKDTVV
+877 IAEYTKDTVT
-887 DRPLE
+887 DRKQE

-907 TDVPENEKAFLSEI
+907 TDVPENEKASLSEI
-921 TVYGNASS
+921 AVYGNVSS
-929 QAPQYAA
+929 QAPQYQA

-947 DSITTGWKTPGKNV
+947 DSITTGWKTPGKDI
-961 SCEGAQ
+961 SCEGADL
-967 ISVGGVKYEKGIGL
+967 SVGGITYKKGIGL
-981 HANSEIVYNTDKKY
+981 HANSEIVYNTEKKY

-1012 ALFQIYADNK
+1012 AIFQIYADNK

-1028 LSGGQADAFDLSISG
+1028 LSGGEADAFDLSISG

-1056 NSQDHTDWADVKLY
+1056 NSEDHTDWADVKLY
-1070 GAIRDIS
+1070 GAIRDITR
-1077 KDNAKIQVTAASLN
+1077 DNGKVKITAASMN
-1091 SKLRASEMYQTLLKA
+1091 SKLHAGETYQALLKA
-1106 GNKSE
+1106 NNESE
-1111 QEANVSAG
+1111 QETNISSG
-1119 LILYNKENQ
+1119 LILYNTENQ
-1128 IEDLTTKTTSVPAG
+1128 ITNLTTKTTSVPEG
-1142 KTQNTELSLE
+1142 KTQSTNLSLE
-1152 MPETIKGYHGQILA
+1152 MPETLKGYHGEILL

-1176 KATLLYPDEKY
+1176 KATLLYPDENY
-1187 LDAVKKEITWTKV
+1187 LDAVKKEIVWTKV

-1208 KVGTWTIW
+1208 KKGTWTIW
-1216 KSDSAYQGTETCNN
+1216 NSDKAYQGTETCNN

-1242 NGNYARV
+1242 NGNYVQV

-1272 DAKAADNTINSYQ
+1272 DARAADNTINNYQ
-1285 QAWSSDRLEDGQ
+1285 KAWSSEKLSDGQ

-1311 YIETGVEKESQGTTE
+1311 YIETGIEKESQNTDG
-1326 QLSEARQK
+1326 QISDAKQK
-1334 LHAQTA
+1334 LYAQTA
-1340 EVLQKIAN
+1340 EVLQKIAD
-1348 GSITGYT
+1348 GSILKYT

-1360 KLAAELKKAIALM
+1360 ALAQELKKAITLCQNVQATDSDCNVASENLGNAV
-1373 QDKKAADEECTEIT
+1373 KA
-1387 AMLKKAAEQ
+1387 

-1401 DTPETPGSE
+1401 DTPETPS
-1410 TETPGTE
+1410 TE
-1417 TETPSTETETPGSGT
+1417 TETPSTETETPST
-1432 ETPATETPSISKPS
+1432 ETKAPESETKTPATNKPS
-1446 KPKTPKKVPAKGS
+1446 VPDQPKKIPAKGS
-1459 VHKDAK
+1459 VHRSAG
-1465 GVLVYKV
+1465 GVLVFKV
-1472 TKSDAKN
+1472 TKSDSKN
-1479 GTVTVSKLLNK
+1479 GTVTVNKLLNK

-1497 PATVTIDGYT
+1497 PETVTIDGYT
-1507 FKVTAISDK
+1507 FKVTAVSDN
-1516 VFKKAASLKRVVIGA
+1516 VFKKAEKLKSVVIGA
-1531 NVKTIGKN
+1531 NVKSIGKK
-1539 SFSQCKKLAAITFKG
+1539 SFRQCKKLAAITFKG
-1554 TNAPKI
+1554 TKAPKI

-1566 SVKSKVKVTVPKK
+1566 SVKAKVKVTVPKK
-1579 MKKTQLK
+1579 MKKAQLK
-1586 KLQKAMKKAAPKV
+1586 KLKKALKKAAGKT
-1599 KISYKK
+1599 KISYKSSK
-1605 KLSVVS
+1605 K

>member
-8 ERGRQALAVALSAAM
+8 ERGRQALAAALSAAM

-34 NAANAAGKGK
+34 NAANAAGEEKKEGT
-44 ADSEKQQ
+44 EKQVN
-51 AEVPSYQTEENTGR
+51 VPSYQTEENTGR

-70 NRSWKFIRSDVEGGE
+70 NRSWKFIRSDIEGGE
-85 AVDYDDSTWVD
+85 AIDYDDSAWVD

-101 NFSIPYAMS
+101 NFSIPYEMS

-165 VYDITDYLHE
+165 VYDITDYLHQ

-243 DFTQYPA
+243 DFTQYPS
-250 EDTIKNNIE
+250 EDTIKDNME

-270 VKNDSDKKAKVQVVQ
+270 VKNDSDKKANIQVVQ
-285 KVEDEDGK
+285 KVEDADGK
-293 VVTEF
+293 VITEF

-317 EQVHDIHLWSVDD
+317 EQVHNIHLWSVDD

-335 VYTSVISDGL
+335 VYTSVISDGV

-391 SNEGLYRDVEMI
+391 SNEGLYRDVAMI

-426 DKLGVLF
+426 DELGVLF

-446 GKDAD
+446 GKDGD
-451 ATYSAADWFKDAYPQ
+451 ATYSASDWFKDAYPQ
-466 NPEDEEAFEQSC
+466 NPDDEEAFEQSC

-484 MIRMNRNHPSIINWS
+484 MIRVNRNHPSIINWS

-518 VNKMR
+518 VDKMR

-605 NSAGLSLWCTFHHGT
+605 NSAGLSLWCAFHHGT

-640 SWYWY
+640 TWYWY
-645 REKNTGVAP
+645 RKKNTGVEP
-654 ESSISGTATNMEI
+654 EASISGTAAKMEI

-680 DTKLIVTMEDADGN
+680 DTKLIVTMKDADGN
-694 WVNDTRNVTFSV
+694 WVNDTRNVTLTV

-716 KTYTFTAGN
+716 KSYTFTAGN

-740 AGETVIRAQADGLPD
+740 AGETVIRAQAEGLPD
-755 ATITITTKDVTGNES
+755 AEIKITTKDVTGNET
-770 EKEPEDFYDAT
+770 ETEPEDFYDAT

-816 ERATDGKTETSW
+816 ELATDGKTETSW
-828 VAEKMGNGEYFMLDL
+828 VAEETGNGEYFMLDL
-843 EFVLYVYKIGLDF
+843 EFALYVYKIGLDF

-862 YKVETAMEKDGTWTT
+862 YKVETAMDKDGTWTT
-877 IAEYTKDTVV
+877 VAEYTKDTVA

-907 TDVPENEKAFLSEI
+907 ADVPENEKAFLSEI
-921 TVYGNASS
+921 AVYGNVSS

-936 DGVYLSDVVDY
+936 DGIYLSDVVDY

-1070 GAIRDIS
+1070 GAIRDIT
-1077 KDNAKIQVTAASLN
+1077 KENAKVNVTAASLN
-1091 SKLRASEMYQTLLKA
+1091 SKLRAGETYQSVLKLDNA
-1106 GNKSE
+1106 GE
-1111 QEANVSAG
+1111 QEANISTG
-1119 LILYNKENQ
+1119 LILYNKEDQ
-1128 IEDLTTKTTSVPAG
+1128 ITDLTTKTTSVPTG
-1142 KTQNTELSLE
+1142 KTKNTELSLE
-1152 MPETIKGYHGQILA
+1152 MPEMIKGYYGQILA
-1166 WDDETLEPLS
+1166 WDDETLEPIS
-1176 KATLLYPDEKY
+1176 KATLLYPDEKH

-1216 KSDSAYQGTETCNN
+1216 KSDNAYQGTETCNN

-1272 DAKAADNTINSYQ
+1272 DTKAADNSINSYQ
-1285 QAWSSDRLEDGQ
+1285 QAWSSERLEDGQ

-1340 EVLQKIAN
+1340 EVLQKIAD

-1373 QDKKAADEECTEIT
+1373 QDKQAADADCTQMAETLKT
-1387 AMLKKAAEQ
+1387 AVAQ

-1401 DTPETPGSE
+1401 DTPETPGTE
-1410 TETPGTE
+1410 TDTPGTE
-1417 TETPSTETETPGSGT
+1417 TDTPGSETNTPGSETNTPATGTETPSTN
-1432 ETPATETPSISKPS
+1432 KPS
-1446 KPKTPKKVPAKGS
+1446 TPETPKKVPAKGS

-1479 GTVTVSKLLNK
+1479 GSVTVSKLLNK

-1539 SFSQCKKLAAITFKG
+1539 SFSQCKKLAAITFKE

-1579 MKKTQLK
+1579 MKKAQLK

-1605 KLSVVS
+1605 K